1 MVFCLAALR
10 ILGSNMT
17 VERTIILT
25 EKSEGR
31 KELVEELRELIAALD
46 RRVPQIERYGE
57 QDIARDSALLKKKA
71 QERIA
76 QLENGPAAR
85 HRVPRTPL
93 WPRTKSIDGDRL
105 G

>member
-1 MVFCLAALR
+1 
-10 ILGSNMT
+10 MT
-17 VERTIILT
+17 SERTINLT
-25 EKSEGR
+25 EKSESR
-31 KELVEELRELIAALD
+31 RELVEELRELIAALD

-76 QLENGPAAR
+76 RLENGPAAPN
-85 HRVPRTPL
+85 RVPRTPL